1 MADYAD
7 EPGKAIAEL
16 LRAAVAAPSLH
27 NTQPWRLWAT
37 TSGAGI
43 EIYVDPAR
51 TLPVG
56 DPKGRAAYLACG
68 AALFNVPAAAHRER
82 LTDPASR

>member
-68 AALFNVPAAAHRER
+68 AALFNVRAAARRER
-82 LTDPASR
+82 LADPASR